1 MGLYTWAHKYINSYK
16 RCTSV
21 VGFCCWLG
29 SLAVA
34 EIFFFFLDFVQLKVI
49 GNGGDPDGHDDD
61 EDEHH

>member
-1 MGLYTWAHKYINSYK
+1 M
-16 RCTSV
+16 
-21 VGFCCWLG
+21 
-29 SLAVA
+29 A